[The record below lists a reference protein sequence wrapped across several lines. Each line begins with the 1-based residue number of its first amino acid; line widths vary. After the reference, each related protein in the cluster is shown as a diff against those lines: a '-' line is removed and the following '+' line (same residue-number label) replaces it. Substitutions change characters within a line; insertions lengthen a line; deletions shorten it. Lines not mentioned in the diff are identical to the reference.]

1 MTSTRNLE
9 IANIP
14 PYFRCPI
21 SFNLMKDPVS
31 LCTGITYDRVS
42 IQRWF
47 DDGKTTCPATMQ
59 QVHSRDLTPNHTL
72 RRLIQEW
79 SVKNLSQ
86 ELGIVER
93 IPTPKQPADLLQ
105 VHHMLQD
112 ITDGYMRLE
121 NLQRL
126 HCLARDSEK
135 NRRCVLEAGAVPVL
149 ASVIAAVAAA
159 DASSS
164 HSCHHLDHVK
174 LAAAGTPAAGSTE
187 LDQIYKLEIM
197 SEVVTGCV
205 EEALATLALLPMDD
219 EKTRKTLTGPTQLE
233 QINWFLTN
241 GCCSSRDSRVY
252 AACLLA
258 NLVEQDVEFKSA
270 MASQPL
276 LLEGLVSLLKEESA
290 TAAVSRSCNN
300 DNNRGSV
307 ATAGRAGAIASLKC
321 FAAICLERKNR
332 VKAIDAG
339 VAPALVDTLM
349 LQVQPSSE
357 ELQLENETVT
367 ELAVCVLDL
376 ICACAE
382 GRAAVCDRV
391 EAITTLVKI
400 VLRQSKLATEHALA
414 ALWAICRST
423 ADAHIQLEAV
433 RAGLFTKLLVL
444 VQSDH
449 GPRTKAIASH
459 LLRLLQNTGRQNSLE
474 CLILKPL

>member
-1 MTSTRNLE
+1 
-9 IANIP
+9 
-14 PYFRCPI
+14 
-21 SFNLMKDPVS
+21 
-31 LCTGITYDRVS
+31 
-42 IQRWF
+42 
-47 DDGKTTCPATMQ
+47 
-59 QVHSRDLTPNHTL
+59 
-72 RRLIQEW
+72 
-79 SVKNLSQ
+79 
-86 ELGIVER
+86 
-93 IPTPKQPADLLQ
+93 
-105 VHHMLQD
+105 
-112 ITDGYMRLE
+112 
-121 NLQRL
+121 
-126 HCLARDSEK
+126 
-135 NRRCVLEAGAVPVL
+135 
-149 ASVIAAVAAA
+149 VIAAAAA

-164 HSCHHLDHVK
+164 HSCHNLDRVK
-174 LAAAGTPAAGSTE
+174 LAAAGPPAAGSTE

-205 EEALATLALLPMDD
+205 EEALATLGLLPMDD
-219 EKTRKTLTGPTQLE
+219 ERTRKTLTGPTQLE
-233 QINWFLTN
+233 QINWFLTK

-252 AACLLA
+252 AASLLA

-276 LLEGLVSLLKEESA
+276 LLEGLVSLLKEEA
-290 TAAVSRSCNN
+290 AAAAVSRSCNN
-300 DNNRGSV
+300 NSRGS
-307 ATAGRAGAIASLKC
+307 AAAAAGRAGAIASLKC

-357 ELQLENETVT
+357 GLQLENETVT

-376 ICACAE
+376 VCACAE

-391 EAITTLVKI
+391 EAITALVKI

-449 GPRTKAIASH
+449 GPRTKAISSH

-474 CLILKPL
+474 CLIFKPL

>member
-1 MTSTRNLE
+1 
-9 IANIP
+9 
-14 PYFRCPI
+14 
-21 SFNLMKDPVS
+21 
-31 LCTGITYDRVS
+31 
-42 IQRWF
+42 
-47 DDGKTTCPATMQ
+47 MQ
-59 QVHSRDLTPNHTL
+59 EVHSPDLTPNHTL

-79 SVKNLSQ
+79 SVENLSQ

-149 ASVIAAVAAA
+149 ASVIAAAA

-174 LAAAGTPAAGSTE
+174 LAAAGPPAAGSTE

-219 EKTRKTLTGPTQLE
+219 EKSRKTLTGPTQLE
-233 QINWFLTN
+233 QINWFLIN

-270 MASQPL
+270 MASRPL
-276 LLEGLVSLLKEESA
+276 LLEGLVSVLKEVAA

-300 DNNRGSV
+300 NHRGS
-307 ATAGRAGAIASLKC
+307 AAAAARAGAIATLKC
-321 FAAICLERKNR
+321 FAAICLERKHR

-376 ICACAE
+376 VCACAE
-382 GRAAVCDRV
+382 GRAAVCGRV
-391 EAITTLVKI
+391 EAITALVKI

>member
-1 MTSTRNLE
+1 
-9 IANIP
+9 
-14 PYFRCPI
+14 
-21 SFNLMKDPVS
+21 
-31 LCTGITYDRVS
+31 
-42 IQRWF
+42 
-47 DDGKTTCPATMQ
+47 MQ

-112 ITDGYMRLE
+112 ITDGYRRLE

-149 ASVIAAVAAA
+149 ASMIAAATAA

-174 LAAAGTPAAGSTE
+174 LAAGPPAAGSTE

-219 EKTRKTLTGPTQLE
+219 EKTRKMLTGPTQLE
-233 QINWFLTN
+233 QINWFLAN
-241 GCCSSRDSRVY
+241 DSRDSRVY

-276 LLEGLVSLLKEESA
+276 LLEGLVSLLKEEAA

-300 DNNRGSV
+300 NNNNNPGS
-307 ATAGRAGAIASLKC
+307 AAAAARAGAIASLKC
-321 FAAICLERKNR
+321 FAAICLARKHR

-339 VAPALVDTLM
+339 VAAALVDTLM

-357 ELQLENETVT
+357 EVQLENEETVT

-376 ICACAE
+376 VCACAE

-391 EAITTLVKI
+391 EAITALVKI

-414 ALWAICRST
+414 ALWTICRST

-474 CLILKPL
+474 CLIFKPL

>member
-14 PYFRCPI
+14 SYFRCPI

-47 DDGKTTCPATMQ
+47 DNGNTTCPATMQ

-126 HCLARDSEK
+126 HGLARDSEK

-149 ASVIAAVAAA
+149 ASVITAAA
-159 DASSS
+159 A
-164 HSCHHLDHVK
+164 
-174 LAAAGTPAAGSTE
+174 
-187 LDQIYKLEIM
+187 
-197 SEVVTGCV
+197 VVTGCV

-219 EKTRKTLTGPTQLE
+219 EKTRKSLTGPTQLE
-233 QINWFLTN
+233 QMNWFLTN

-276 LLEGLVSLLKEESA
+276 LLEGLVSLLKEEAA

-300 DNNRGSV
+300 NNNNRGS
-307 ATAGRAGAIASLKC
+307 AAAAARAGAIASLKC
-321 FAAICLERKNR
+321 FAAICLARKIR

-391 EAITTLVKI
+391 EAITALVKI

-423 ADAHIQLEAV
+423 ADSHIQLEAV

-449 GPRTKAIASH
+449 DPRTKAIAGH

>member
-47 DDGKTTCPATMQ
+47 DNGNTTCPATMQ

-126 HCLARDSEK
+126 HGLARDSEK
-135 NRRCVLEAGAVPVL
+135 NRRCMLEAGAVPVL
-149 ASVIAAVAAA
+149 AS
-159 DASSS
+159 
-164 HSCHHLDHVK
+164 
-174 LAAAGTPAAGSTE
+174 
-187 LDQIYKLEIM
+187 IYKLEIM

-219 EKTRKTLTGPTQLE
+219 EKTRKSLTGPTQLE
-233 QINWFLTN
+233 QMNWFLTN

-270 MASQPL
+270 IASQPL
-276 LLEGLVSLLKEESA
+276 LLEGLVSLLKEEAA
-290 TAAVSRSCNN
+290 T
-300 DNNRGSV
+300 
-307 ATAGRAGAIASLKC
+307 AGAIASLKC
-321 FAAICLERKNR
+321 FAAICLARKIR

-339 VAPALVDTLM
+339 
-349 LQVQPSSE
+349 
-357 ELQLENETVT
+357 
-367 ELAVCVLDL
+367 
-376 ICACAE
+376 
-382 GRAAVCDRV
+382 
-391 EAITTLVKI
+391 
-400 VLRQSKLATEHALA
+400 
-414 ALWAICRST
+414 
-423 ADAHIQLEAV
+423 
-433 RAGLFTKLLVL
+433 
-444 VQSDH
+444 
-449 GPRTKAIASH
+449 
-459 LLRLLQNTGRQNSLE
+459 
-474 CLILKPL
+474 

>member
-1 MTSTRNLE
+1 
-9 IANIP
+9 
-14 PYFRCPI
+14 
-21 SFNLMKDPVS
+21 
-31 LCTGITYDRVS
+31 
-42 IQRWF
+42 
-47 DDGKTTCPATMQ
+47 
-59 QVHSRDLTPNHTL
+59 
-72 RRLIQEW
+72 
-79 SVKNLSQ
+79 
-86 ELGIVER
+86 
-93 IPTPKQPADLLQ
+93 
-105 VHHMLQD
+105 
-112 ITDGYMRLE
+112 
-121 NLQRL
+121 
-126 HCLARDSEK
+126 
-135 NRRCVLEAGAVPVL
+135 VLEAGAVPVL
-149 ASVIAAVAAA
+149 ASVIAAAAA

-174 LAAAGTPAAGSTE
+174 LAAAGPPAAGSTE

-205 EEALATLALLPMDD
+205 EEALAILALLPMDD

-276 LLEGLVSLLKEESA
+276 LLEGLVSLLKEEDP

-300 DNNRGSV
+300 NNNRGS
-307 ATAGRAGAIASLKC
+307 AAAADRAGAIASLKC
-321 FAAICLERKNR
+321 FAAICLASKNR

-391 EAITTLVKI
+391 EAITALVKI
-400 VLRQSKLATEHALA
+400 VLRQSKIATEHALA

-449 GPRTKAIASH
+449 GPRTKAIARH

-474 CLILKPL
+474 CLIFKPL